1 MKKSYLFTLIT
12 LLAFISSCKKDT
24 SIGADILPTD
34 DLLNLKFSDT
44 FTLNVKTLEDTFLRT
59 DKLAKNYLGV
69 INDPLFGLQKSS
81 IVFELDRPSTVLDDT
96 LGPFTLDS
104 VVLLLKYNS
113 IYGDSTVAQS
123 FEVSTINNKIDENI
137 AYYSNNSA
145 FPAGSTIGTLSS
157 YTFQPSN
164 KVIMSRTDTV
174 GTASIMRI
182 PLNASIGTTI
192 LNLGQNTLRD
202 STLFK
207 NAFPGLRIENASN
220 AGKCMAEM
228 DLGSGNSSMVI
239 YYKDKHNNQKEMRLF
254 TSIYRVKNG
263 SLVATPNGINL
274 FSNTLSAAVQNVINF
289 GTTSDSINYILGQG
303 GTTVKISLPTVLNQ
317 GNIAVNKAELVVTQI
332 TPNSIKE
339 FETPNFILLL
349 KRNASGYL
357 DILNSSDG
365 IGLIDSTGIDNFGNT
380 ISRYKINIS
389 KYIQNVSRGIEA
401 NTDLYIATYRSGGID
416 GTVNSLNATIN
427 SNTINFGY
435 TPYRVTIAGPNY
447 ADSRYKMKLNLT
459 YTVIE

>member
-24 SIGADILPTD
+24 SIGADILPSD

-69 INDPLFGLQKSS
+69 INDPIFGLQKSS

-96 LGPFTLDS
+96 LGAFTLDS
-104 VVLLLKYNS
+104 VVLLLKYNTIS
-113 IYGDSTVAQS
+113 GDSTVAQS

-145 FPAGSTIGTLSS
+145 FPAGSTIGTLSN

-202 STLFK
+202 SSLFK
-207 NAFPGLRIENASN
+207 NAFPGLRIENSSN

-228 DLGSGNSSMVI
+228 DFSSGNSAMVI
-239 YYKDKHNNQKEMRLF
+239 YYKDKYNNQKEMRLY
-254 TSIYRVKNG
+254 TSIYRAKDG
-263 SLVATPNGINL
+263 SLVATQNGINL
-274 FSNTLSAAVQNVINF
+274 YNNTLSSAVQNVINS
-289 GTTSDSINYILGQG
+289 GATSDSINYLLGQA
-303 GTTVKISLPTVLNQ
+303 GTTIRISLPTILNP
-317 GNIAVNKAELVVTQI
+317 GNIAVNKAEIVVNQI
-332 TPNSIKE
+332 TPNSNTGYE
-339 FETPNFILLL
+339 APSFLLLL
-349 KRNASGYL
+349 KRNSSGTL
-357 DILNSSDG
+357 DILNTSDG
-365 IGLIDSTGIDNFGNT
+365 LGLIDSTGIDALGNK
-380 ISRYKINIS
+380 ISRYKINIT
-389 KYIQNVSRGIEA
+389 KYVQNVSRGLEA
-401 NTDLYIATYRSGGID
+401 NTDLYIATYRSGGTD
-416 GTVNSLNATIN
+416 GTVNNLNTTLN
-427 SNTINFGY
+427 GSVINFGY
-435 TPYRVTIAGPNY
+435 TPSRVIIAGPNY
-447 ADSRYKMKLNLT
+447 ADDRYKMKFNLT
-459 YTVIE
+459 YTVIN